1 LGSPRTGGK
10 DASPGAVRHLSA
22 ATGTLLAPKPVEI
35 ARVSRIVELPAARE
49 IQDLSSAPMRR
60 T

>member
-10 DASPGAVRHLSA
+10 DDSPCAVRHLSA

-35 ARVSRIVELPAARE
+35 ARARIVELPAARE
-49 IQDLSSAPMRR
+49 IQDLSCVPMCR